1 MAKKK
6 LSKKVLIKRRKRRR
20 FLKRL
25 LILVLLSAAIV
36 AGIIWIPPLFKNKNT
51 AVMPE
56 SILDARMYEGTM
68 VIAREENIK
77 DTESNTTIEYIAS
90 EGSRLSRS
98 DVICKVYSSGYNQTE
113 INRLENYR
121 DEIRSYHV
129 NQVFSSYVDAALEN
143 ENTRIAQLAQQ
154 VRVVVQGKSEGSLSN
169 LEKQI
174 TTELSARKSYLK
186 AKYPDDQNLSEL
198 YKVENDQL
206 KKIESWTTTYT
217 ATEEC
222 LVSFYTDGYEKTIN
236 SNTFPDLMPND
247 VRNVVK
253 GVAPE
258 QSMVSK
264 GNISIYRTVNPNV
277 WYGLFLCQDKT
288 FNPVRGLEYMI
299 ILEGYDDYRVTGV
312 LDSFTQ
318 IGNDLLLR
326 LRVSQD
332 VFPVLNIRTCKAKV
346 GNSVEAY
353 AVPEAAIYMPDG
365 FTKYVIVL
373 VGGQQVAVEVNEE
386 PDHPP
391 GIRYVNPILPNSP
404 LNGQYPV
411 MLLQ

>member
-1 MAKKK
+1 
-6 LSKKVLIKRRKRRR
+6 
-20 FLKRL
+20 
-25 LILVLLSAAIV
+25 
-36 AGIIWIPPLFKNKNT
+36 
-51 AVMPE
+51 
-56 SILDARMYEGTM
+56 MYEGTM